1 MSYQQNQP
9 SDKIQVA
16 VFPNNGKKNDKSP
29 DFQGEVSFPDGKK
42 MEISLWRNSY
52 ADPVSGESLPYLK
65 GNIAEKWTPPV
76 GQQRSA
82 PRQQNTSVKID
93 F

>member
-1 MSYQQNQP
+1 MSYQNNNYQ

-16 VFPNNGKKNDKSP
+16 VFPNNNKRNEKSP
-29 DFQGEVSFPDGKK
+29 DFMGEVTFPDGRK
-42 MEISLWRNSY
+42 MEISLWNNTY
-52 ADPVSGESLPYLK
+52 GAGMPYMK
-65 GNIAEKWTPPV
+65 GTIGEKWTPPA

-82 PRQQNTSVKID
+82 PRQNNSVKID